1 MFTYFHQY
9 NEIVFKKEKN
19 LESNAL
25 QWKLYKNV
33 SMSDFKENIYGK
45 FFLSFLN
52 LITSNLGKQKKINLF
67 AVISPEDLPMNK
79 RETLIAEISS
89 KI

>member
-1 MFTYFHQY
+1 MKLYLRR
-9 NEIVFKKEKN
+9 KKN

-33 SMSDFKENIYGK
+33 SMSDFKENTYGK

-52 LITSNLGKQKKINLF
+52 LITSNLGKRKKINLF

-89 KI
+89 KM

>member
-1 MFTYFHQY
+1 MKLYLRR
-9 NEIVFKKEKN
+9 KKN

-52 LITSNLGKQKKINLF
+52 LITSNLGKRKKINLF
-67 AVISPEDLPMNK
+67 AVISPEVLPMNK

-89 KI
+89 KMEIDYK